1 MHYYVDNTKTLATR
15 RNMNDPKTKTKGNQV
30 NNLQT
35 KLHALKVK
43 SLSSDCTICNFMT
56 KMDKET
62 RNSFIEVM
70 CSTASQN
77 SISEALI
84 SEGFKVSKTTV
95 GSIRRKCFSDIQ
107 KSTCSGLI
115 EARNGK

>member
-1 MHYYVDNTKTLATR
+1 
-15 RNMNDPKTKTKGNQV
+15 MNDSKTKTKGKQPNS
-30 NNLQT
+30 LQT
-35 KLHALKVK
+35 KLYALKVQ
-43 SLSSDCTICNFMT
+43 SMSSRCTICSFMK

-70 CSTASQN
+70 CSTASQY
-77 SISEALI
+77 SISEALM
-84 SEGFKVSKTTV
+84 SEGFSVSKTTV
-95 GSIRRKCFSDIQ
+95 GAVRRKCFTDIQ